1 MNYSIISYIIG
12 WILNFEALFMLLPC
26 IVAVIYKESSGWA
39 FVLAMLLCLLIGIP
53 LTQRKPK
60 NKIFYT
66 KEGFVT
72 VALSWIVL
80 SIMGALPFIFSGSI
94 PNVIDAVFETVSGFT
109 TTGASVLPEV
119 ESLSHCILFW
129 RSFTHWIGGMG
140 VLVFLL
146 SLLRVLLLCSFIAF
160 SISLS

>member
-26 IVAVIYKESSGWA
+26 IVAMIYKESSGWA

-94 PNVIDAVFETVSGFT
+94 PNVIDAIFETVSGFT
-109 TTGASVLPEV
+109 TTGAS
-119 ESLSHCILFW
+119 I
-129 RSFTHWIGGMG
+129 
-140 VLVFLL
+140 
-146 SLLRVLLLCSFIAF
+146 
-160 SISLS
+160 

>member
-66 KEGFVT
+66 KEGFLT

-80 SIMGALPFIFSGSI
+80 SIMGALPFILSYEPDESGKPGAFCEQTGTES
-94 PNVIDAVFETVSGFT
+94 AVYGQNPVRHLSGT
-109 TTGASVLPEV
+109 DSA
-119 ESLSHCILFW
+119 
-129 RSFTHWIGGMG
+129 
-140 VLVFLL
+140 
-146 SLLRVLLLCSFIAF
+146 
-160 SISLS
+160 

>member
-80 SIMGALPFIFSGSI
+80 SIMGALP
-94 PNVIDAVFETVSGFT
+94 
-109 TTGASVLPEV
+109 
-119 ESLSHCILFW
+119 
-129 RSFTHWIGGMG
+129 
-140 VLVFLL
+140 L
-146 SLLRVLLLCSFIAF
+146 SLIH
-160 SISLS
+160 I